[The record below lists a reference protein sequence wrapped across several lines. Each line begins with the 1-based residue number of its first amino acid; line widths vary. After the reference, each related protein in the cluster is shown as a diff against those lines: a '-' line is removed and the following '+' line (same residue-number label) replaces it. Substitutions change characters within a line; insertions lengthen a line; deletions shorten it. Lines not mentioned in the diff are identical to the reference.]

1 MKVTVHTV
9 DRAVEFDAT
18 AVRTDEHNNLE
29 VLSGRLND
37 KPLGLFNKDS
47 WESALY
53 GEEVTDDSSD

>member
-1 MKVTVHTV
+1 MKVTVRTS
-9 DRAVEFDAT
+9 DEDFTFDAT

-29 VLSGRLND
+29 LLGGPKGE

-53 GEEVTDDSSD
+53 GEEVADGET

>member
-9 DRAVEFDAT
+9 DRAFEFDAT

-29 VLSGRLND
+29 VMAGTNGS
-37 KPLGLFNKDS
+37 KPLGLFNKDH

-53 GEEVTDDSSD
+53 GEEVTDGE